1 MLFNELLLQMFE
13 DIDMDVDVD
22 VDVDVDKDVD
32 GYVDVD
38 AYMVLDSLIDFIVY
52 WPGSQVRKLLKFPE
66 TLKL

>member
-1 MLFNELLLQMFE
+1 
-13 DIDMDVDVD
+13 VD